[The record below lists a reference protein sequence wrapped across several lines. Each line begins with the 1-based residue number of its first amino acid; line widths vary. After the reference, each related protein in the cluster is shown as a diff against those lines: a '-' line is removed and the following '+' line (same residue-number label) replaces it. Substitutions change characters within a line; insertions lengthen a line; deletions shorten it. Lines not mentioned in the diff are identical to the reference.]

1 MSTSFSRVLQACRV
15 MEDSGGPVEMSELAG
30 AIPCSARQLQRDFQV
45 VMGASPRAYGQAVR
59 TASAKRSLRTRRT
72 VADAMF
78 DAGYGSVRAFYDET
92 AKRLG
97 MKPQEYAGGGAHK
110 VLLWSITPT
119 AIGQVLVVASIDGL
133 CALKIGNDADDL
145 IELACAEFPKAT
157 MVRDDDAMRDVMQ
170 AMRAYAL
177 GNQIAD
183 LPTDVAATAFQANVW
198 AALRRIP
205 KGETRT
211 YTQIAEEID
220 NPRAV
225 RAVARACAMNPVALV
240 VPCHRV
246 IRSDGELAGYYWGIE
261 VKEALLTIERHHDIV
276 E

>member
-1 MSTSFSRVLQACRV
+1 
-15 MEDSGGPVEMSELAG
+15 MEDVGGPVEVIELAG
-30 AIPCSARQLQRDFQV
+30 GIPCSARQLQRDFQV
-45 VMGASPRAYGQAVR
+45 VMGTSPRAYGQAVR
-59 TASAKRSLRTRRT
+59 TTTAKRSLRSSGR
-72 VADAMF
+72 VSDAMF
-78 DAGYGSVRAFYDET
+78 AAGYGSVRAFYDEA

-97 MKPQEYAGGGAHK
+97 MKPREYADGSRAK

-133 CALKIGNDADDL
+133 CALKIGNDADEL
-145 IELACAEFPKAT
+145 IALASAEFPKAT
-157 MVRDDDAMRDVMQ
+157 MMRDDEAMREIMQ

-211 YTQIAEEID
+211 YSQIAEEID
-220 NPRAV
+220 NPKAV

-246 IRSDGELAGYYWGIE
+246 IRNDGSLAGYYWGIE
-261 VKEALLTIERHHDIV
+261 VKEALLEVERG
-276 E
+276 